1 MMSTGSTIEL
11 AGYQGSESILSTS
24 LLELAR
30 LLEHSRQFD
39 TIQTTLDVT
48 MHGETAAQLFESV
61 NSGKRQLCYV
71 ASGYLTAHAPDLAV
85 LDLPFTV
92 ADRAQALQ
100 ALDLTAGRLLSR
112 ALALQSHYRVLGFWD
127 NGFRHISNGIRPL
140 LAPEDRQGLT
150 IRTLDSA
157 IYRESL
163 DALGFKAV
171 TTDVSDLMRVIRSGE
186 VQAQE
191 NPLTNYNNFK
201 IYQHHPYLS
210 LTGHFFGVLLLV
222 CHQPWFT
229 SLSSRQQHALQEA
242 ATLVTQQQRLRAAQ
256 QDLELQTTL
265 SQQGV
270 KIVLASA
277 LDLPEMRDATVYI
290 VERERHK
297 LSRLIVQHYLDA
309 LTSSS

>member
-1 MMSTGSTIEL
+1 MMSTGSIVQL
-11 AGYQGSESILSTS
+11 AGYQGSGSILSTS

-30 LLEHSRQFD
+30 LLENSQQFE

-48 MHGETAAQLFESV
+48 AHGETAGQLFESV
-61 NSGKRQLCYV
+61 NTGKRQLCYV

-92 ADRAQALQ
+92 TERAQALQ
-100 ALDLTAGRLLSR
+100 ALDLTAGQLLSGT
-112 ALALQSHYRVLGFWD
+112 LEQHSSYRVLGFWD

-163 DALGFKAV
+163 EALGFKAV
-171 TTDVSDLMRVIRSGE
+171 TTDVSALMRVIRSGE

-222 CHQPWFT
+222 CHRPWFA
-229 SLSSRQQHALQEA
+229 SLSSQQQQILQEA
-242 ATLVTQQQRLRAAQ
+242 ATIVTQQQRLRAAQ
-256 QDLELQTTL
+256 QDFELQTTL

-270 KIVLASA
+270 QIVLTSA
-277 LDLPEMRDATVYI
+277 LDLPEMRAATVYI
-290 VERERHK
+290 VERERYK

-309 LTSSS
+309 LTS

>member
-1 MMSTGSTIEL
+1 MMSTGSIVQL
-11 AGYQGSESILSTS
+11 AGYQGSGSILSTS

-30 LLEHSRQFD
+30 LLENSQQFE

-48 MHGETAAQLFESV
+48 AHGETAGQLFESV
-61 NSGKRQLCYV
+61 NTGKRQLCYV

-92 ADRAQALQ
+92 TERAQALQ
-100 ALDLTAGRLLSR
+100 ALDLTAGQLLSGT
-112 ALALQSHYRVLGFWD
+112 LEQHSSYRVLGFWD

-163 DALGFKAV
+163 EALGFKAV
-171 TTDVSDLMRVIRSGE
+171 TTDVSALMRVIRSGE

-222 CHQPWFT
+222 CHRPWFA
-229 SLSSRQQHALQEA
+229 SLSSQQQQILQEA
-242 ATLVTQQQRLRAAQ
+242 ATIVTQQQRLRAAQ
-256 QDLELQTTL
+256 QDFELQTTL

-270 KIVLASA
+270 QIVLTSA
-277 LDLPEMRDATVYI
+277 LDVPEMRAATVYI
-290 VERERHK
+290 VERERSK

-309 LTSSS
+309 LTS

>member
-1 MMSTGSTIEL
+1 MMSTGSIVQL
-11 AGYQGSESILSTS
+11 AGYQGSGSILSTS

-30 LLEHSRQFD
+30 LLENSQQFE

-48 MHGETAAQLFESV
+48 AHGETAGQLFESV
-61 NSGKRQLCYV
+61 NTGKRQLCYV

-92 ADRAQALQ
+92 TERAQALQ
-100 ALDLTAGRLLSR
+100 ALDLTAGQLLSGT
-112 ALALQSHYRVLGFWD
+112 LEQHSSYRVLGFWD

-163 DALGFKAV
+163 EALGFKAV
-171 TTDVSDLMRVIRSGE
+171 TTDVSALMRVIRSGE

-229 SLSSRQQHALQEA
+229 SLSSQQQQILQEA
-242 ATLVTQQQRLRAAQ
+242 ATIVTQQQRLRAAQ
-256 QDLELQTTL
+256 QDFELQTTL

-270 KIVLASA
+270 QIVLTSA
-277 LDLPEMRDATVYI
+277 LDVPEMRAATVYI
-290 VERERHK
+290 VERERYK

-309 LTSSS
+309 LTS